1 MKEQYRETD
10 VVRNILDIQFGVLS
24 AQDMQ
29 QLSHAHIVSSDL
41 YSANKLAREPAP
53 HGVLDRRMVSA
64 ILIPYVLYSTRFVL
78 HTIYAAHYV
87 TGVSLETHCN
97 TNY

>member
-29 QLSHAHIVSSDL
+29 QLSHAHVVSSEL
-41 YSANKLAREPAP
+41 YTSTAGSRQPAA
-53 HGVLDRRMVSA
+53 HGVLDRRMVS
-64 ILIPYVLYSTRFVL
+64 STVQK
-78 HTIYAAHYV
+78 HNQPEV
-87 TGVSLETHCN
+87 
-97 TNY
+97 